1 MGKTSS
7 SVKNAWNAK
16 TYKRY
21 TVNLRKDEDERYI
34 KQVEDHK
41 KNGVEVSELFK
52 AGLDALN
59 KGK

>member
-21 TVNLRKDEDERYI
+21 TVNLRKDEDESYI

-41 KNGVEVSELFK
+41 QNGVEVSELFK